1 MTAFK
6 FAPGNLFSG
15 TALYKINLFVINV
28 GLSRI
33 CPPLQK
39 KTSNFYYENN
49 VKYMM

>member
-33 CPPLQK
+33 CTPPPK
-39 KTSNFYYENN
+39 KKLAIFIMKTMLNI
-49 VKYMM
+49 